1 MNDKEEPAII
11 REKHYGIKK
20 KKKDAECS
28 QCSNNLEELEEQKE
42 GLCG

>member
-1 MNDKEEPAII
+1 MNDKKELAII
-11 REKHYGIKK
+11 REKHFGIKIKK
-20 KKKDAECS
+20 KEVKCS